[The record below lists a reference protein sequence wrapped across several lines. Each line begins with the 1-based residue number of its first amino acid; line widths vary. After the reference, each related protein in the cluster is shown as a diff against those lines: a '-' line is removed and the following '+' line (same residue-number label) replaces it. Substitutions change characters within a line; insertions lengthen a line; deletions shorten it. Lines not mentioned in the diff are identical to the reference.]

1 MRPTNY
7 KALVLVFILLLS
19 TFLTSSVGLASFS
32 DLEDNWAKEE
42 IFSLEEEGLF
52 EDLWTE
58 EFGPHNFLN
67 HETSVK
73 LIDRAF
79 ELSTEDVEDL
89 ADWLQDHFARDS
101 EGITRGEFVSLLAN
115 VLGLG
120 TKQETPSGWHP
131 SFADVSPDYPGF
143 LGVEVVQRL
152 GLLPSHMLMRFEPY
166 RLITRS
172 EVAYLIKNARE
183 LEQVSGTL
191 VSHDESDQV
200 TIQNEEGREQAL
212 RLLPETLFV
221 TDAGV
226 AKIQNPELEKDQQ
239 VMALVRD
246 HKALLVKLDQNEQ
259 TTTQALLQGINN
271 VTKVLADVLTP
282 EQVSAIIAGDWEQLN
297 EEVRYELYDELVNR
311 GVAPWEADALLK
323 QDWENLQTMIQERLT
338 QEAANYLQVTPE
350 LVHSA
355 VTRDWAKL
363 LEYAQVELAQRLLTS
378 DWLKGITND

>member
-19 TFLTSSVGLASFS
+19 TFLASSVGLASFS

-42 IFSLEEEGLF
+42 IFFLEEQGLF

-73 LIDRAF
+73 LIGRAF

-89 ADWLQDHFARDS
+89 ADWLKEHFARDS

-120 TKQETPSGWHP
+120 TKQETPSGWYP
-131 SFADVSPDYPGF
+131 SFVDLSPDYPGF

-172 EVAYLIKNARE
+172 EVAYLIKNALE
-183 LEQVSGTL
+183 LEQVRGTL
-191 VSHDESDQV
+191 VSHDQGGQI
-200 TIQNEEGREQAL
+200 TIQNQEGKEQAL
-212 RLLPETLFV
+212 ELIPETLFV

-226 AKIQNPELEKDQQ
+226 ANTDNPELEKDQQ
-239 VMALVRD
+239 IVALVQNQ
-246 HKALLVKLDQNEQ
+246 KALLVKLDQEEQ

-323 QDWENLQTMIQERLT
+323 QDWESLQTMIQERLT